1 MRDIHRFHRHCTHD
15 TWIALNAAA
24 RRKNWW
30 WTGCLTAILGGL
42 GVAMSL
48 TGTGERFWWVFSVAL
63 CWLLSVIYMI
73 NRGYGRTL
81 LTPERMS
88 FRTFFSRRSIP
99 WGEITNIEKRR
110 HQTRSG
116 EWWDLRVVRSH
127 GRPLAIPGAFSSR
140 ADDGD
145 FEVKFTVIREY
156 WARSARTE

>member
-1 MRDIHRFHRHCTHD
+1 MHD
-15 TWIALNAAA
+15 TWIALDAAA

-30 WTGCLTAILGGL
+30 WTGYLTAIFGGL
-42 GVAMSL
+42 GVAVSL
-48 TGTGERFWWVFSVAL
+48 TGTGERFWWAFSVAL

-116 EWWDLRVVRSH
+116 EWWDLRAVRSH